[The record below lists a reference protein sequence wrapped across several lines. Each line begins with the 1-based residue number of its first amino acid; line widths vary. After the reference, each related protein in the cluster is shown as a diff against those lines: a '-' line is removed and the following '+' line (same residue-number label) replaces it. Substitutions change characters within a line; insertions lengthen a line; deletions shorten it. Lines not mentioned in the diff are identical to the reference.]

1 MGEKSDGKKVAIVG
15 GGITGLYLA
24 WKLRGKGIKVIVFE
38 KKEHIG
44 EKPCSALI
52 SERIKSFLP
61 ITESIY
67 LRKVESVLVHFPGK
81 EVYISPKPPFLLF
94 ERDILDNFVFNL
106 AKNSGVEFVFGK
118 KAVYPVQ
125 GFSKVIAC
133 DGAFSQARE
142 FLNLPKPEFRLAVQ
156 FFTTGKSESLEI
168 EIWPK
173 FFKNKPRYGFL
184 WKIPRKEKIE
194 YGGIGH
200 PTEIK
205 KELENFLKQRGIDLN
220 QGKWVA
226 HLVPRGIIL
235 PRKQNITL
243 IGDSSGMTKPTTG
256 GGIIWGL
263 TAADILLKNFPDFLN
278 YKKEA
283 EKFFRFKQAKG
294 RLMVFLGYPFGQYL
308 SSFLPRKINID
319 ADLF

>member
-1 MGEKSDGKKVAIVG
+1 MEEKSDGKKVAIVG

-24 WKLRGKGIKVIVFE
+24 WRLREKGIKVTVFE

-44 EKPCSALI
+44 TKPCSALI
-52 SERIKSFLP
+52 SERIKNFLP
-61 ITESIY
+61 ITESNY
-67 LRKVESVLVHFPGK
+67 LRKVESVLVHLPKK
-81 EVYISPKPPFLLF
+81 EVYISPRPPFLLF
-94 ERDILDNFVFNL
+94 ERDILDNFVFDL

-118 KAVYPVQ
+118 KAIFPIQ

-133 DGAFSQARE
+133 DGALSQARE
-142 FLNLPKPEFRLAVQ
+142 FLSLPKPEFRLAVQ
-156 FFTTGKSESLEI
+156 FFTAEKSESLEI

-173 FFKNKPRYGFL
+173 FFKSKPRHGFL
-184 WKIPRKEKIE
+184 WKIPRKEKTE

-200 PTEIK
+200 STEIK

-220 QGKWVA
+220 QGKWAA
-226 HLVPRGIIL
+226 HLVPQGIVL
-235 PRKQNITL
+235 PHRQDITL
-243 IGDSSGMTKPTTG
+243 IGDSAGMAKPTTG

-283 EKFFRFKQAKG
+283 ERFFRSKQTKG
-294 RLMVFLGYPFGQYL
+294 RLMVSLGYPLGEKI
-308 SSFLPRKINID
+308 SFLFPRKMSID